1 MEADLPHHAP
11 SGVAVED
18 DLRRGLLLEDESD
31 ELVPLAPKPAP
42 TQPTAD
48 APSAAAPAA
57 VGVLH
62 PAMADSEL
70 VQRAVAWVCDPR
82 PTWGV
87 RRWVWFAT
95 GINLGVSRRERDLR
109 LLFLALY
116 ATGFEMK
123 EPV

>member
-1 MEADLPHHAP
+1 MEADLPHHAS
-11 SGVAVED
+11 SGVAVEH
-18 DLRRGLLLEDESD
+18 DLRVGLLLEDETD
-31 ELVPLAPKPAP
+31 ELVPLASSP
-42 TQPTAD
+42 TSSDQDTD
-48 APSAAAPAA
+48 ALRALAVPP

-62 PAMADSEL
+62 PALADPEV
-70 VQRAVAWVCDPR
+70 VQRAVTWVCDPR

-109 LLFLALY
+109 LLYLALF
-116 ATGFEMK
+116 AAGFETK